1 MCDSPHAHYRARLTL
16 LSTDTL
22 LTQAI
27 TDLGSDR
34 GWWGDLSWSR
44 MSARFAPDRPAFGDF
59 LFAHD
64 GPPQVICRVEAF
76 QVRPAPIE
84 CDAPCVHTSAGW
96 LRVTPFPSD
105 ARLNTLRS
113 VLAAPGRATVV
124 RYHPGSRCTIRFEQ
138 DGHTLFAKVYADS
151 RGERV
156 HDAAIGL
163 WEAARRGQLEL
174 RVAEPGRW
182 DPLTR
187 TVWQHQLAGE
197 PIRDRLSGP
206 DGPMLAYAIGRALA
220 SLARVQLPV
229 VDADVSDGAA
239 QMRRLA
245 RRAAELSRLVPRLA
259 APTAA
264 LLERL
269 AAVHGNA
276 VVRHRR
282 PIHGAAHPDQWLA
295 DGSRLG
301 LLDFDRLSIGDPEI
315 DAGVF
320 LGDLEADG
328 NLKHSVAETGR
339 AFLAGYEEVAGALD
353 RRLVLAYQVQQQF
366 ATALRAARSVRP
378 DGDDRAERKLRRAI
392 RALDA
397 ASNREIA
404 VVS

>member
-1 MCDSPHAHYRARLTL
+1 MCDSPHARYRARLTL
-16 LSTDTL
+16 LSTDAL

-34 GWWGDLSWSR
+34 GWWPDLSWSR

-59 LFAHD
+59 LFAH
-64 GPPQVICRVEAF
+64 GGSPQVICRVEAF
-76 QVRPAPIE
+76 EVQPAPIE

-96 LRVTPFPSD
+96 LRVTRFPSD

-113 VLAAPGRATVV
+113 VLAAPGQATVV

-138 DGHTLFAKVYADS
+138 DGHTLFAKVYADN

-156 HDAAIGL
+156 HDAVIGL
-163 WEAARRGQLEL
+163 WGAASRGQLEL
-174 RVAEPGRW
+174 MVAEPGRW

-187 TVWQHQLAGE
+187 TVWQHELAGE

-206 DGPMLAYAIGRALA
+206 DATLLAHRIGRALA
-220 SLARVQLPV
+220 SLTRVQLPV
-229 VDADVSDGAA
+229 VDAEVSDGAA

-245 RRAAELSRLVPRLA
+245 RHGAELSRLVPRLA
-259 APTAA
+259 APTGA
-264 LLERL
+264 LLERM
-269 AAVHGNA
+269 AAVHGKA
-276 VVRHRR
+276 VLRQRR

-295 DGSRLG
+295 DRARLG
-301 LLDFDRLSIGDPEI
+301 LLDFDRLSVGDPEI

-328 NLKHSVAETGR
+328 SLEHSVAETGR
-339 AFLAGYEEVAGALD
+339 AFLAGYEEVAGTLD
-353 RRLVLAYQVQQQF
+353 PGLVLAYQVQQQF
-366 ATALRAARSVRP
+366 SAVLRAARSVRP

-397 ASNREIA
+397 ASNRAIA